1 MKEGDDMLCQNC
13 KKNKATH
20 QFTNLSNGIIKDIR
34 LCDQCAEEYSKKPY
48 NVNENIPFTI
58 QDLLANLMDIE
69 FQQVPEKKTDKFCPK
84 CGSTYARFKTIGR
97 VGCDQCYE
105 TFKDELYPLIRRV
118 QGNIQH
124 KGKLPENIKGEK
136 RIRNDIILLKNQ
148 LQRAIQTEEFEKAAE
163 IRDKIKLLESEV

>member
-1 MKEGDDMLCQNC
+1 MLCQNC

-20 QFTNLSNGIIKDIR
+20 QFTNLSNGIIKDVR

-58 QDLLANLMDIE
+58 QDLLASLMDIE
-69 FQQVPEKKTDKFCPK
+69 FQEVTEKKSDRFCPK

-118 QGNIQH
+118 QGNMQH
-124 KGKLPENIKGEK
+124 KGKQHNVELAGNADGGKK
-136 RIRNDIILLKNQ
+136 IRNDITVLKAR
-148 LQRAIQTEEFEKAAE
+148 LQKALKAEEFEKAAE
-163 IRDKIKLLESEV
+163 IRDKIKLLESGE